1 MNTTSVKYVLFIIAF
16 FCVSLSHSQREAEQW
31 KAQFSLGLNS
41 PFQSNFIEGFSAES
55 INGPTVN
62 MGIQHFFS
70 KQLGFKLDYG
80 FNRLSKSGNTSA
92 FKINYSRADAQLVVD
107 LSPWIPFLNDRTKLI
122 SHAGFGYSW
131 SIPLAD
137 KVNNKLSYPNG
148 ILGTEF
154 HYYLTKLT
162 SLYFDFNY
170 IKGLTSNDLS
180 KMNNGGLAAF
190 NGDMI
195 TMTVGL
201 TFSLSGCYNCN

>member
-1 MNTTSVKYVLFIIAF
+1 MNTTSVKYVLFVIAF
-16 FCVSLSHSQREAEQW
+16 FCVYLSHSQREVEQW

-62 MGIQHFFS
+62 VGIQHFFS
-70 KQLGFKLDYG
+70 KQVGFKLDYG

-107 LSPWIPFLNDRTKLI
+107 LSPWIPFINDRTKLI

-137 KVNNKLSYPNG
+137 KVNNKLSYPNS

-162 SLYFDFNY
+162 SLYFDFSY

>member
-1 MNTTSVKYVLFIIAF
+1 MNTTSVKYVLFIIVF
-16 FCVSLSHSQREAEQW
+16 FCVSLSYSQREAEQW
-31 KAQFSLGLNS
+31 KAQFSLGFNS

-62 MGIQHFFS
+62 LGIQHFFS
-70 KQLGFKLDYG
+70 KQVGFKLDYG
-80 FNRLSKSGNTSA
+80 FNRISKSGNTSA

-107 LSPWIPFLNDRTKLI
+107 LSPWIPFINDRTKLI

-137 KVNNKLSYPNG
+137 KEVNKLSYPNG
-148 ILGTEF
+148 VLGTEF
-154 HYYLTKLT
+154 HYYLTKLM
-162 SLYFDFNY
+162 SLYFDFSY
-170 IKGLTSNDLS
+170 IEGVASNDLS
-180 KMNNGGLAAF
+180 KMNSGGLAAF